1 MFKIGDKVKIVGYTQ
16 VPKHLYDLYWNPD
29 MEKYVGVTSTISE
42 ICVGGR
48 YKLKGNHY
56 TWSEVWIA
64 PNDNVEEELL
74 LL

>member
-16 VPKHLYDLYWNPD
+16 VPEHLYDLYWNPD

-42 ICVGGR
+42 ICGGR

>member
-42 ICVGGR
+42 
-48 YKLKGNHY
+48 
-56 TWSEVWIA
+56 VWIA

>member
-1 MFKIGDKVKIVGYTQ
+1 
-16 VPKHLYDLYWNPD
+16 
-29 MEKYVGVTSTISE
+29 MEEYVGVTSTISE
-42 ICVGGR
+42 IWGGGR
-48 YKLKGNHY
+48 YKLKDNLY

>member
-1 MFKIGDKVKIVGYTQ
+1 MFEIGDKVKIVGYTQ
-16 VPKHLYDLYWNPD
+16 VPEHLCNLYWSPD

-42 ICVGGR
+42 ILGGGI
-48 YKLKGNHY
+48 YKLKGNPY
-56 TWSEVWIA
+56 KWSEVWIA

>member
-42 ICVGGR
+42 ICGGGR
-48 YKLKGNHY
+48 IQI
-56 TWSEVWIA
+56 ER
-64 PNDNVEEELL
+64 
-74 LL
+74 